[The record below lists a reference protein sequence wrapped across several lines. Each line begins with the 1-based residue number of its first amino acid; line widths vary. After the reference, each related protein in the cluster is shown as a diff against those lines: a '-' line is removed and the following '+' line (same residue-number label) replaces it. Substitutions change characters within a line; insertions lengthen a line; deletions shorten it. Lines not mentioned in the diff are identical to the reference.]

1 MKDQEL
7 YREIQDYRNRGVDVA
22 LVTVAETKGST
33 PREEGAKMAI
43 LPNGRCLGT
52 IGGGCVE
59 AQIKTNAL
67 RILIEEQATRT
78 ITAYLNDELGS
89 EDGDVCGGVMTML
102 IEYLPCL
109 CKEKKTIDAKR

>member
-59 AQIKTNAL
+59 GQIKTRAL
-67 RILIEEQATRT
+67 RILIEEKATGT

-89 EDGDVCGGVMTML
+89 GDGDVCGGIMTVL
-102 IEYLPCL
+102 IEYLPSL
-109 CKEKKTIDAKR
+109 RSEERARNAKR

>member
-1 MKDQEL
+1 
-7 YREIQDYRNRGVDVA
+7 
-22 LVTVAETKGST
+22 
-33 PREEGAKMAI
+33 MAI

-59 AQIKTNAL
+59 AQIKTRAL

-89 EDGDVCGGVMTML
+89 EDGDVCGGIMTLL
-102 IEYLPCL
+102 IEYLPSL
-109 CKEKKTIDAKR
+109 RSEERPRNAKR